1 MSFNFLNFETFVKL
15 FCMNLFWDGIAS
27 LKKFVSIG
35 PFYSQYLLD
44 LVLIA

>member
-1 MSFNFLNFETFVKL
+1 MSFTFLILETFVKL
-15 FCMNLFWDGIAS
+15 FCMDLFWDGIVS